1 LQVLSTERQWL
12 ITQARKG
19 TITSADL
26 EYQLSGMSM
35 QEVNL
40 KRELASLGQAINTN
54 MLDNWEAK
62 FEEYMSDLRAGIE
75 ELRNAAPQTAE
86 ERHEIFL
93 LKRQVVETLL
103 ESATIDKN
111 REVHVTVRI
120 RLLKIVGNDPNDGDS
135 STTAVQTQSGGIYT
149 HIPDMYRAGVVLVKL

>member
-1 LQVLSTERQWL
+1 LHKDEERIKKELQVLATERQWL

-26 EYQLSGMSM
+26 KYHLGGMSM

-62 FEEYMSDLRAGIE
+62 FEEYMKDLRTGID
-75 ELRNAAPQTAE
+75 ELRNAAPQAAE
-86 ERHEIFL
+86 ERHRIFL

-103 ESATIDKN
+103 ESATIDKTA
-111 REVHVTVRI
+111 RCM
-120 RLLKIVGNDPNDGDS
+120 LLFIYS
-135 STTAVQTQSGGIYT
+135 S
-149 HIPDMYRAGVVLVKL
+149 